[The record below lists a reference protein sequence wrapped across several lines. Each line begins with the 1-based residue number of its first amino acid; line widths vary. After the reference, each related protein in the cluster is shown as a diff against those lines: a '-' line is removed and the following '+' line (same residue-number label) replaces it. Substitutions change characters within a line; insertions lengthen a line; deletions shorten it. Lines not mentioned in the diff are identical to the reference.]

1 MLAELRIPV
10 SLPKLEGPST
20 TVTFL
25 GIVLV
30 QGSDQFLVIEAV
42 WSLES
47 LLGHLSHAAVA
58 VKPGRIFLRHLFFQL
73 AKVDRRH
80 HFVHLNAMA
89 KADLALWDSFLQDWH
104 GAAL

>member
-30 QGSDQFLVIEAV
+30 QGPDQFLVIEAV
-42 WSLES
+42 WSLVR
-47 LLGHLSHAAVA
+47 LGV
-58 VKPGRIFLRHLFFQL
+58 
-73 AKVDRRH
+73 
-80 HFVHLNAMA
+80 FVGTPFSCSCGGQARAYFPPAPVLPTG
-89 KADLALWDSFLQDWH
+89 K
-104 GAAL
+104 G